1 MALAIFF
8 SDIVAAQDRLAPY
21 IVTTPLLENTTLND
35 RAGRRILIK
44 PEVLQRTGSFK
55 IRGALNRLLQLDDE
69 ERGRGVVAFSSGNH
83 AQGVAEAARLLGVE
97 AIIVMPKD
105 APAIKLANTRRSG
118 AQVVLYDRQSEN
130 REEIAAAIA
139 ARRGAVLVPSF
150 DDPAIIA
157 GQGTVGL
164 EIADQ
169 ADVLGVVP
177 DQLVVPVSG
186 GGLISGIAVAM
197 AEKCPQASILAA
209 EPEGFDD
216 AVRSLGAGRRQVN
229 RAVSGSIC
237 DALLA
242 PSPGALTF
250 PIMQRHVA
258 GGLVASDEEVLAAM
272 AFVWRELKLV
282 VEPGGAVGLGAILAG
297 RLPPGKGPVVVVLSG
312 GNASPEM
319 FARAIEGGFEH

>member
-8 SDIVAAQDRLAPY
+8 SDVAAARDRLAPY
-21 IVTTPLLENTTLND
+21 IVPTPLLENTTLND
-35 RAGRRILIK
+35 RVGRRILIK

-55 IRGALNRLLQLDDE
+55 IRGALNRLLQLSDPE
-69 ERGRGVVAFSSGNH
+69 KHRGVVAFSSGNH
-83 AQGVAEAARLLGVE
+83 AQGVAEAARLLDIE
-97 AIIVMPKD
+97 ATVVMPCD

-118 AQVVLYDRQSEN
+118 AQVVLYHRQTGK
-130 REEIAAAIA
+130 REEIAADLA

-169 ADVLGVVP
+169 AAALGLNPTCV
-177 DQLVVPVSG
+177 VVPVSG

-197 AEKCPQASILAA
+197 AKKCPKASILSA

-216 AVRSLGAGRRQVN
+216 TARSLCSGRQQVN
-229 RAVSGSIC
+229 RALGGSIC

-242 PSPGALTF
+242 PSPGELTF
-250 PIMQRHVA
+250 PIMRRYVS
-258 GGLVASDEEVLAAM
+258 GGLVVSDDEVLAAM
-272 AFVWRELKLV
+272 AFAWRELKLV

-297 RLPPGKGPVVVVLSG
+297 RLPPGEGPVVVVLSG

-319 FARAIEGGFEH
+319 FAHAIEGGFEH